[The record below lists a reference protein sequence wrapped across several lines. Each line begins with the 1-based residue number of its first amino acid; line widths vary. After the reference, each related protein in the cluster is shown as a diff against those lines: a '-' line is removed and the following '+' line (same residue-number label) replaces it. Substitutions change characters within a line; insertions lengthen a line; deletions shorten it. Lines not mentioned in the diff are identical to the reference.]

1 MELDVAKEAVERNRK
16 LGKKPP
22 APSKTSLRIE
32 RARIVVRHA
41 GRSFNY
47 KHHVF
52 IAKLKR
58 GEIWALNYL
67 SLTAKVAVTPLFEM
81 WEPDPGTATKP
92 AKTLTQHTID
102 LLNRVTTEWTALPFY
117 LDTQYLGNPGA
128 PSPANANTVFSI
140 ARKLNLDVVP
150 VTSPFFPPQFQQVI
164 RNVIAADE
172 RGVMF
177 RLPINFFDDL
187 QNVSG
192 YLNGLVSALGTSRSQ
207 VDILI
212 DLKFRPSVG
221 EVQQLGDYALN
232 NLPFINEW
240 RTVTLASG
248 CFPQSISTA
257 PLGSWVPFIRSDWL
271 GWSAVSARRAGLGV
285 RIPAYGDYGIRCGGV
300 PAFIPNTP
308 DPNLRYTAPQTIW
321 VRKEPKTLG
330 SMQVICADLIGQQFY
345 SGPAFSEGDAQIAL
359 KAATTNPTNG
369 QAEQWIQWCTNH
381 HLELTASQIQ
391 SLP

>member
-1 MELDVAKEAVERNRK
+1 MKDAVNPGRK
-16 LGKKPP
+16 LIKKPP
-22 APSKTSLRIE
+22 KPSKTLLRVE
-32 RARIVVRHA
+32 RAKIEVRHA
-41 GRSFNY
+41 GRSFNH

-67 SLTAKVAVTPLFEM
+67 SLGAKVGVTPLFEM

-92 AKTLTQHTID
+92 AKTLEQHTKD
-102 LLNRVTTEWTALPFY
+102 LLSRVAAEWTALPFY
-117 LDTQYLGNPGA
+117 LDTQYLGKPGA

-140 ARKLNLDVVP
+140 AQTLNLDTVP
-150 VTSPFFPPQFQQVI
+150 VTSPFFSPQFQQVI
-164 RNVIAADE
+164 RNVIATDG
-172 RGVMF
+172 RGVVF

-187 QNVSG
+187 QNVPG
-192 YLNGLVSALGTSRSQ
+192 YLNGLVSALGTTRDQ

-212 DLKFRPSVG
+212 DLAFRPSVG
-221 EVQQLGDYALN
+221 EVQQLGSYALD
-232 NLPFINEW
+232 NLPFIDEW

-248 CFPQSISTA
+248 CFPLSIAAS
-257 PLGSWVPFIRSDWL
+257 PLGTWIPFTRSDWI
-271 GWSAVSARRAGLGV
+271 GWSVISSQRASLGM
-285 RIPAYGDYGIRCGGV
+285 RIPTYGDYGIRCGGR

-308 DPNLRYTAPQTIW
+308 DPNLRYTAPQTVW
-321 VRKEPKTLG
+321 VRKEPKAPGGT
-330 SMQVICADLIGQQFY
+330 QIICADLIGQQFY

-359 KAATTNPTNG
+359 KAATKDPKNG

-391 SLP
+391 SLPWL